1 MRGAERRGFIVRAIQ
16 GLGAL
21 IGAALG
27 VPAITY
33 LFSSGRSGSS
43 GGWVDAGD
51 VSHLGVRTPEE
62 VVFRKTRVD
71 GWKIISE
78 KSTAWVV
85 KLDEKQVVAYSPQC
99 THLGCAYTYDDTK
112 KEFACPC
119 HASNFSL
126 EGEVLG
132 GPAPRAL
139 DRFRVK
145 IDGSRVLIGD
155 LQGRQKGA

>member
-1 MRGAERRGFIVRAIQ
+1 MRGVERRGFIVRAIQ

-33 LFSSGRSGSS
+33 LFSSGRKGSG

-51 VSHLGVRTPEE
+51 VSHLGTRAPEE

-85 KLDEKQVVAYSPQC
+85 KLDEKHVVAYSPVC
-99 THLGCAYTYDDTK
+99 THLGCAYSYDEKK
-112 KEFACPC
+112 KEFVCPC
-119 HASNFSL
+119 HTSNFSL

-132 GPAPRAL
+132 GPAPRPL
-139 DRFRVK
+139 DRFQVR

-155 LQGRQKGA
+155 LQSPQKGA